1 MIERII
7 ELKEVSLVDFL
18 GVENRNISTLAS
30 LFPTAKLISRGNEIK
45 IQGSR
50 EVVQKLYEII
60 QSLLHHYRSQR
71 LVTQE
76 LVHHYAKQ
84 PDIPQHTLGKA
95 ASAIIHTAQG
105 KPITPRSQNQYR
117 IVEAV
122 THHDLTFVIGMAGTG
137 KTYLS
142 MALAIQALKR
152 REVEKIIITRPIVET
167 GESLGFLPGYL
178 EEKTAPYLYP
188 IYDALDDMIST
199 EKRKYYQE
207 IGIIEVVPLA
217 YMRGRTLHNAFVVLD
232 EAQNTTTK
240 QMKMFLT
247 RMGVHAKFVIT
258 GDPTQ
263 IDLPHSKQSGLLEA
277 MEVLQSI
284 PEIGFVYLQE
294 EDIVRHRLIKSI
306 LEAYA
311 TKKPIT

>member
-1 MIERII
+1 MIERTIQL
-7 ELKEVSLVDFL
+7 EEVTLVDFL
-18 GVENRNISTLAS
+18 GVENKNISTLAS

-45 IQGSR
+45 IQGNR
-50 EVVQKLYEII
+50 EVVEKLYEII
-60 QSLLHHYRSQR
+60 HSLLHHYRSQR
-71 LVTQE
+71 LVTQA
-76 LVHHYAKQ
+76 LVHQYAKQ
-84 PDIPQHTLGKA
+84 PDSLQHSQEKVT
-95 ASAIIHTAQG
+95 SAIIHTAKG
-105 KPITPRSQNQYR
+105 KPVIPRTPNQYH
-117 IVEAV
+117 IVKAV
-122 THHDLTFVIGMAGTG
+122 AHYDLTFIIGMAGTG

-152 REVEKIIITRPIVET
+152 REVEKIIVTRPIVEA

-188 IYDALDDMIST
+188 IYDALDDMISS

-207 IGIIEVVPLA
+207 TGVIEVVPLA

-232 EAQNTTTK
+232 EAQNTTNK

-263 IDLPHSKQSGLLEA
+263 IDLPHTKQSGLLEA
-277 MEVLQSI
+277 MDLLQSI
-284 PEIGFVYLQE
+284 PEIAFVYLQE

-306 LEAYA
+306 IEAYDA
-311 TKKPIT
+311 KNSTV